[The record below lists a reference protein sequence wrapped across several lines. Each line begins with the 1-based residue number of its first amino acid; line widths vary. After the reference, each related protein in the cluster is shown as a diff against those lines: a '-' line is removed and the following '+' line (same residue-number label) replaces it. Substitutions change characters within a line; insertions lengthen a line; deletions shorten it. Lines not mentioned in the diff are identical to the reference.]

1 MAVYYA
7 TKAYLLSYSEALAEE
22 LRGTGVTVTC
32 LCPGPTKT
40 EFGKRAR
47 MEGAGLFEGPW
58 VHDAV
63 TVARAGHRGMM
74 RGKRVV
80 IPGLFNRT
88 GAFGVR
94 FMPRRV
100 LTRIVRSINTSLLR
114 RSRES

>member
-1 MAVYYA
+1 
-7 TKAYLLSYSEALAEE
+7 
-22 LRGTGVTVTC
+22 
-32 LCPGPTKT
+32 
-40 EFGKRAR
+40 
-47 MEGAGLFEGPW
+47 
-58 VHDAV
+58 
-63 TVARAGHRGMM
+63 M